1 MIMLIKMKVSKEAVA
16 MALDSIILKGDH
28 PECIKVVEDIARL
41 KKITIYE
48 VMEDIMKD
56 LKLTSYEAI
65 FKAFHK

>member
-16 MALDSIILKGDH
+16 MALDSIILRGDH

-56 LKLTSYEAI
+56 LKLTSYESI

>member
-1 MIMLIKMKVSKEAVA
+1 MIMQTKVPKEAVA
-16 MALDSIILKGDH
+16 MALDEIILKGEH

-48 VMEDIMKD
+48 VMENIMKD

-65 FKAFHK
+65 FKALHR

>member
-1 MIMLIKMKVSKEAVA
+1 MIMQTKVPKEAVA
-16 MALDSIILKGDH
+16 TALDEIILKGDH
-28 PECIKVVEDIARL
+28 PECIRVVEDIARL

-48 VMEDIMKD
+48 VMENIMKD

>member
-1 MIMLIKMKVSKEAVA
+1 MIMRINMKVPKEAVA
-16 MALDSIILKGDH
+16 QALDDIILRGDH

>member
-1 MIMLIKMKVSKEAVA
+1 MIMQTKVPKEAVA
-16 MALDSIILKGDH
+16 IALDEIILKGEH
-28 PECIKVVEDIARL
+28 PECIRVVEDIARL

-48 VMEDIMKD
+48 VMENIMKD

>member
-1 MIMLIKMKVSKEAVA
+1 MLIKMKVSKEAVA

-56 LKLTSYEAI
+56 LKLTSYESI

>member
-1 MIMLIKMKVSKEAVA
+1 MIMLINMKVPKEAVA
-16 MALDSIILKGDH
+16 QALDDIILRGDH

-48 VMEDIMKD
+48 VMENIMKD

>member
-1 MIMLIKMKVSKEAVA
+1 MRINKVSKEAVA
-16 MALDSIILKGDH
+16 TALDDIILRGDH

-56 LKLTSYEAI
+56 LKLTSYESI

>member
-56 LKLTSYEAI
+56 LKLTSYESI

>member
-1 MIMLIKMKVSKEAVA
+1 MIMQTKVPKEAVA
-16 MALDSIILKGDH
+16 MALDEIILKGEH
-28 PECIKVVEDIARL
+28 PECIRVVEDIARL

-48 VMEDIMKD
+48 VMENIMKD

>member
-1 MIMLIKMKVSKEAVA
+1 MIMRINMKIPKEAVA
-16 MALDSIILKGDH
+16 TALDDIILRGDH

-56 LKLTSYEAI
+56 LKLTSYESI

>member
-1 MIMLIKMKVSKEAVA
+1 MIMRTKMKVSKEAVA

-56 LKLTSYEAI
+56 LKLTSYESI

>member
-1 MIMLIKMKVSKEAVA
+1 MIMQTKVPKEAVA
-16 MALDSIILKGDH
+16 TALDEIILKGEH

-48 VMEDIMKD
+48 VMENIMKD

>member
-1 MIMLIKMKVSKEAVA
+1 MKVPKEAVA
-16 MALDSIILKGDH
+16 QALDDIILRGDH

-56 LKLTSYEAI
+56 LKLTSDESI

>member
-1 MIMLIKMKVSKEAVA
+1 MIMRINMKIPKEAVA
-16 MALDSIILKGDH
+16 TALDEIILKGDH
-28 PECIKVVEDIARL
+28 PECIKAVEDIARL

-48 VMEDIMKD
+48 VMENIMKD

>member
-1 MIMLIKMKVSKEAVA
+1 MKVSKEAVA

-56 LKLTSYEAI
+56 LKLTSYESI

>member
-1 MIMLIKMKVSKEAVA
+1 MKIPKEAVA
-16 MALDSIILKGDH
+16 TALDEIILKGDH

-56 LKLTSYEAI
+56 LKLTSYESI

>member
-1 MIMLIKMKVSKEAVA
+1 MQTKVPKEAVA
-16 MALDSIILKGDH
+16 TALDEIILKGEH

-48 VMEDIMKD
+48 VMENIMKD

>member
-1 MIMLIKMKVSKEAVA
+1 MKIAKEAVA
-16 MALDSIILKGDH
+16 TALDSIILKGDH

-48 VMEDIMKD
+48 VMENIMKD
-56 LKLTSYEAI
+56 LKLTSYEDI